1 MLQEIKKL
9 YKPFNNFL
17 VRTPL
22 LPLQVLESFT
32 EENLKQHFRNPVIG
46 EAIFLASPVLHSE
59 CIKWINNEIKEK
71 KEETRIIYSL
81 MRYLLRMSTRCT
93 PFGLFAGCT
102 VGEWV
107 EANEGQIAN
116 KEILQNPQS
125 KYKSHTRLDMHYL
138 CALSQNLT
146 NNSIIREKLKFFPN
160 SSIYK
165 YGKQLRYVEYH
176 YIDKK
181 RVHHLVA
188 IDDSEYIQAVLK
200 ATEKGSKINILA
212 DLLIDNEIDF
222 EEAKELGS
230 VLVTVTDRKIAHS
243 SNGNTIDYYT
253 ADITSSQ
260 DYYPGGMLQPGRNFN
275 SNSYKFGMNGQL
287 KDDEISGVVGAN
299 YSAEFWEYD
308 SRIVKRWNTDP
319 VVKEWE
325 SPYAC
330 FAGNPIGRVD
340 PTGALDWIPPTD
352 GSGNWTAEAGD
363 SPGSLAVDAG
373 LSQSEAVDAVRSAN
387 QDRDQVRTSE
397 TMVYPGD
404 VVNVQSRPGYVWS
417 SGSSSTTPITP
428 STASN
433 TTGSTSNPVQ
443 TVKTV
448 NDVAGIVIPVAE
460 QTVQSTQIGANFAYA
475 ISGNTKIINGV
486 TNGFKYVPYVG
497 LGVTVLA
504 GTYLSSQID
513 PATNQPYQSWT
524 ETGVDIGANAGT
536 IAIGTEYGGWWGAAA
551 ATLYVLD
558 KEAFKSYVDAHI
570 KHPEYFQGIPFH
582 R

>member
-222 EEAKELGS
+222 EEAKEFINELIS
-230 VLVTVTDRKIAHS
+230 SQVLVSELEPAITGHEFLEQLLKSLNEIEGIEEIKDVLSKTKQDIENIDSSELGIDVKQYLAIAEDLRKLETDYELSLLFQTDMVKPAKTFTFDKSFTDDILNGIAVM
-243 SNGNTIDYYT
+243 NKF
-253 ADITSSQ
+253 TSM
-260 DYYPGGMLQPGRNFN
+260 PVKTNLTEF
-275 SNSYKFGMNGQL
+275 
-287 KDDEISGVVGAN
+287 KDAFYERYEDKEISL
-299 YSAEFWEYD
+299 
-308 SRIVKRWNTDP
+308 
-319 VVKEWE
+319 
-325 SPYAC
+325 
-330 FAGNPIGRVD
+330 VD
-340 PTGALDWIPPTD
+340 ALD
-352 GSGNWTAEAGD
+352 
-363 SPGSLAVDAG
+363 
-373 LSQSEAVDAVRSAN
+373 
-387 QDRDQVRTSE
+387 
-397 TMVYPGD
+397 
-404 VVNVQSRPGYVWS
+404 
-417 SGSSSTTPITP
+417 
-428 STASN
+428 
-433 TTGSTSNPVQ
+433 
-443 TVKTV
+443 
-448 NDVAGIVIPVAE
+448 
-460 QTVQSTQIGANFAYA
+460 
-475 ISGNTKIINGV
+475 
-486 TNGFKYVPYVG
+486 
-497 LGVTVLA
+497 
-504 GTYLSSQID
+504 
-513 PATNQPYQSWT
+513 T
-524 ETGVDIGANAGT
+524 ETGIGYIQGRAGLGDIAPLVDEVGTPPANNASVDIHVHIDVYNLTGKL
-536 IAIGTEYGGWWGAAA
+536 IQV
-551 ATLYVLD
+551 LYEGDV
-558 KEAFKSYVDAHI
+558 KQKPKVF
-570 KHPEYFQGIPFH
+570 G
-582 R
+582 